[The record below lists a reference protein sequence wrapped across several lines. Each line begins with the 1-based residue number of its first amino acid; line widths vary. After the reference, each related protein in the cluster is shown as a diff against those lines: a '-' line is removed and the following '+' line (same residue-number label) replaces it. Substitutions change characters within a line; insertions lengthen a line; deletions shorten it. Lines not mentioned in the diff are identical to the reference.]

1 MNTVTRLKDI
11 KLNVHLQ
18 VNAKNLVKDLLH
30 SIENDIL
37 PIVIKFSI
45 YIDTNVIYKY
55 EMNEVFN

>member
-18 VNAKNLVKDLLH
+18 VNAKNLVKDLLR